1 MFSFFMKKDEKPELV
16 NTIQASD
23 DDIVAVADGTMIPL
37 EEVKDD
43 VFSQKR
49 MGDGVA
55 FEMNN
60 DVVVSPCNG
69 LLEAVFPTG
78 HAYGITMASGVV
90 LMIHIGVNTV
100 EGKGDGFQILVKQG
114 DTVKAGDPLV
124 KLDMKKLKAK
134 YDMTVMLIVT
144 DTNGQEVNFA
154 DYGEVTRGQ
163 KINR

>member
-1 MFSFFMKKDEKPELV
+1 
-16 NTIQASD
+16 
-23 DDIVAVADGTMIPL
+23 
-37 EEVKDD
+37 
-43 VFSQKR
+43 
-49 MGDGVA
+49 
-55 FEMNN
+55 
-60 DVVVSPCNG
+60 
-69 LLEAVFPTG
+69 
-78 HAYGITMASGVV
+78 
-90 LMIHIGVNTV
+90 MIHIGVNTV